1 MNFSAFAASARTL
14 VGLSLL
20 TFIALMAYA
29 WVGYLGSDDVTY
41 ADGAYG
47 WMESFPYVGGHGT
60 VRYTITVP
68 MALSFLA
75 FGESEFSMALPTLIY
90 GLGLIAILVL
100 MLHRALGAGPAAF
113 VSIVLI
119 TSPVL
124 VTWATIASVDIIEA
138 FFIFASLFFFWA
150 AGRQNGRWQHLFMA
164 GVLAGLGFL
173 TRETSVFFLA
183 FYGVAFLAGYGI
195 PRLGHFVMA
204 AGFFMVWLAE
214 VAYFFVMTGDPLYRI
229 NISLNH
235 DSTIDRSI
243 DVAGNVIAHPLI
255 DPLLVILANQEFAV
269 LFWVVLPAGLW
280 LLLSKNVSAEIR
292 RITVLFGGV
301 GLVWLLCVGAVQSLL
316 PLNPRYF
323 LISAICAS
331 VIVGLAV
338 SESIRLRRIKL
349 AAMLLL
355 LVVSGNLAGIYVENR
370 NHMFGERVLRAA
382 IERYPGDL
390 YTDPLTH
397 RRAELLLKWSGE
409 AARVRAEAPPPGS
422 LYVYNSLRTKSLGGW
437 VPTDAIKSYEPQE
450 SWELLETITPE
461 SKLAGRI
468 IRAIG
473 FERFLPGKLKNA
485 LFEGHPGVKVYRLP
499 SRPEAS

>member
-1 MNFSAFAASARTL
+1 MNVSALAVSARTL
-14 VGLSLL
+14 VGLSLVV
-20 TFIALMAYA
+20 FIALVTYA

-47 WMESFPYVGGHGT
+47 WLESFPYVGGHGT

-75 FGESEFSMALPTLIY
+75 LGESEFAMALPTLLY

-100 MLHRALGAGPAAF
+100 MLHRVLGTAPAAF
-113 VSIVLI
+113 AALVLI

-124 VTWATIASVDIIEA
+124 VTWVSIASVDIIEA
-138 FFIFASLFFFWA
+138 FFIFASLFFFWSAGKQSGQWRYLFA
-150 AGRQNGRWQHLFMA
+150 AGL
-164 GVLAGLGFL
+164 LAGLGFL
-173 TRETSVFFLA
+173 TRETSVFLLA
-183 FYGVAFLAGYGI
+183 FYGIAFLTGYGI
-195 PRLGHFVMA
+195 HRLGHFVMA
-204 AGFFMVWLAE
+204 AGFFTVWLAE

-255 DPLLVILANQEFAV
+255 DPLLVMLANQEFAV
-269 LFWVVLPAGLW
+269 LFWVVVPASLW
-280 LLLSKNVSAEIR
+280 LLLSKSVSPEIR
-292 RITVLFGGV
+292 RITLLFGGV
-301 GLVWLLCVGAVQSLL
+301 GLVWMLCVGAVQSLL

-338 SESIRLRRIKL
+338 SESIRLRRVKL
-349 AAMLLL
+349 AVMLLL

-370 NHMFGERVLRAA
+370 NHMFGERALTAA
-382 IERYPGDL
+382 IDRYPGDI

-409 AARVRAEAPPPGS
+409 AERIKTEAPPPGS
-422 LYVYNSLRTKSLGGW
+422 LYVYNSLRTESLGGW
-437 VPTDAIKSYEPQE
+437 VPADAVKDYEPQD

-461 SKLAGRI
+461 SKLAGTI

-473 FERFLPGKLKNA
+473 LEHFLPGKLKNA
-485 LFEGHPGVKVYRLP
+485 LFEGHPGVKLYRLP
-499 SRPEAS
+499 PQAEAS

>member
-1 MNFSAFAASARTL
+1 MNFSAFTASPRAL

-20 TFIALMAYA
+20 TFIALMSYA

-68 MALSFLA
+68 MALSFLT
-75 FGESEFSMALPTLIY
+75 FGESEFSMTLPTLVY

-100 MLHRALGAGPAAF
+100 MLHRAQGAGPAAF
-113 VSIVLI
+113 AALVLV

-138 FFIFASLFFFWA
+138 FFIFASLFLFWA
-150 AGRQNGRWQHLFMA
+150 AGRESGRWHYLFAA

-183 FYGVAFLAGYGI
+183 FYGIAFLAGYGI
-195 PRLGHFVMA
+195 HRLGHFIMA
-204 AGFFMVWLAE
+204 AGFFTVWLAE
-214 VAYFFVMTGDPLYRI
+214 VAYFYVMTGDPLYRI

-255 DPLLVILANQEFAV
+255 DPLLVILANQEFAI
-269 LFWVVLPAGLW
+269 LFWVVVPAGLW

-292 RITVLFGGV
+292 RITVLFASV

-331 VIVGLAV
+331 IIVGLAI
-338 SESIRLRRIKL
+338 SESIRLRHVKL
-349 AAMLLL
+349 AGIVLL

-370 NHMFGERVLRAA
+370 NHMFGERALTAA
-382 IERYPGDL
+382 ITRYAGDL
-390 YTDPLTH
+390 YADPLTH

-409 AARVRAEAPPPGS
+409 AARVRAEPPPPES
-422 LYVYNSLRTKSLGGW
+422 IYIYNSLRMKSLGGW
-437 VPTDAIKSYEPQE
+437 VSAEAVKSYEPQE
-450 SWELLETITPE
+450 SWELMEVITPE
-461 SKLAGRI
+461 SKWAGTI

-473 FERFLPGKLKNA
+473 LESFLPGKLKNA
-485 LFEGHPGVKVYRLP
+485 LFEGHPGVKIYRLP
-499 SRPEAS
+499 PRAAAS